1 MKLFDITIDMN
12 VQAESQEAA
21 EATMTR
27 VINECYNV
35 DRYHAVHYDEMTF
48 EEAEK
53 MGIKLHETK

>member
-12 VQAESQEAA
+12 VQAESQEEA
-21 EATMTR
+21 EEKMAS
-27 VINECYNV
+27 VVNECFKV

-53 MGIKLHETK
+53 MGIELHK